1 MRTWITIVLC
11 LVLLPASA
19 QQRRVK
25 QAPVLEEISP
35 VAVGMSPDRLQRID
49 VMIQEQIERG
59 TIPGA
64 VALVARNGKIVYHKA
79 FGEADTESNTP
90 LEKDH
95 IFRLASQTKAITS
108 TAVMML
114 WEEGKFRLDD
124 PISKYIPAFKNMKV
138 LETFNHSD
146 TSFTA
151 RPVSKEITIRHLLT
165 HTSGIGYGM
174 IDPDER
180 MRMIYTKGKAVD
192 AFTTNDVS
200 IETFVNNIAKLPLH
214 FNPGEKYQY
223 SYGLDVLGYL
233 VEIVSKMPFDQFL
246 RQRLFD
252 PLGMDDTWFYL
263 PEEKASRLVRVQ
275 EKTSGAWQ
283 NLPEGNVLADYPIKG
298 AKSFFAGGA
307 GLVSTARD
315 YAIFLQMY
323 LNGGEVNGHRFLSP
337 TTIDVILANHAADL
351 YGGSGSYRGLAFSV
365 LRPEGFAKGGSGSA
379 GTFSWGG
386 YFNTQYYADPQENI
400 IGILL
405 KQTMGS
411 SGDETGWKFQQLV
424 GAAIDE

>member
-1 MRTWITIVLC
+1 MKTWMTIGLC
-11 LVLLPASA
+11 LVFLSASA
-19 QQRRVK
+19 QQRRTK
-25 QAPVLEEISP
+25 KLNVLEESVP
-35 VAVGMSPDRLQRID
+35 TAVGMSPDRLQCID
-49 VMIQEQIERG
+49 VMIQEQIDRG

-79 FGEADTESNTP
+79 FGKADANSDA
-90 LEKDH
+90 LLGKDQ

-124 PISKYIPAFKNMKV
+124 PISKYIPAFENMKI
-138 LETFNHSD
+138 LETFSLSD

-151 RPVSKEITIRHLLT
+151 RPASKEITIRHLLT

-180 MRMIYTKGKAVD
+180 IRMIYTKGKAVD
-192 AFTTNDVS
+192 AFTTNDIS
-200 IETFVNNIAKLPLH
+200 IEAFVNNIAKLPLH

-263 PEEKASRLVRVQ
+263 PEEKASRLVKVQ
-275 EKTSGAWQ
+275 EKASGAWQ

-298 AKSFFAGGA
+298 AQTFFAGGA

-315 YAIFLQMY
+315 YALFLQMY
-323 LNGGEVNGHRFLSP
+323 LNGGNINGHRFLSP
-337 TTIDVILANHAADL
+337 TTIKVILDNHTADL
-351 YGGSGSYRGLAFSV
+351 YGGSGSYHGLAFSV
-365 LRPEGFAKGGSGSA
+365 LRPEGVAKGGSGSA

-386 YFNTQYYADPQENI
+386 YFNTQYFADPQENV

-405 KQTMGS
+405 KQTVGS

-424 GAAIDE
+424 GAAIDD